1 MVRGLKVL
9 MAMLVVAGA
18 IAVGGASADNI
29 NGAAKYTLYAD
40 QDVWCDL
47 SGFVAPGTAT
57 SSFAVLQFD
66 KSLNQVGATVSLK
79 GALPNTTYAV
89 RILQGDF
96 TSCFADI
103 GSITTNSQGNG
114 STNVTAPATSTTAD
128 VFVIDYSSFTFFSS
142 GPTFYNHA

>member
-1 MVRGLKVL
+1 LVL
-9 MAMLVVAGA
+9 LVVAGA
-18 IAVGGASADNI
+18 VSVSAASAGNI
-29 NGAAKYTLYAD
+29 NGANKFTLYAG
-40 QDVWCDL
+40 QDVFCDL

-57 SSFAVLQFD
+57 SSFAVLQYD

-79 GALPNTTYAV
+79 GALPNTTYGV

-96 TSCFADI
+96 SSCFADI

-128 VFVIDYSSFTFFSS
+128 VFVEEYNTFTFFSS